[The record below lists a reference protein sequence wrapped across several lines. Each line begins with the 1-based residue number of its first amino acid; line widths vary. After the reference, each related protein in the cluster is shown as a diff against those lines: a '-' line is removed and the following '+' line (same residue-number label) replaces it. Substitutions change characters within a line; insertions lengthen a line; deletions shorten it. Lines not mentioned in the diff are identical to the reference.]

1 MLREI
6 ARSYETAVAQI
17 ENFAKPEEVK
27 QEERENINRLLKKS
41 SAGRFANFDKPKS
54 YNQGKCFRCGKIV
67 IERKILIV
75 RQEIV
80 NVLNRVVESY
90 EFSPTPTPPL

>member
-27 QEERENINRLLKKS
+27 QEERENVNRLLKKS
-41 SAGRFANFDKPKS
+41 SAGRFANFNKPKGPFPLRAWKRAFFVS
-54 YNQGKCFRCGKIV
+54 FIDLRLKRAVKI
-67 IERKILIV
+67 EASAKKI
-75 RQEIV
+75 
-80 NVLNRVVESY
+80 NKTNKK
-90 EFSPTPTPPL
+90 